1 MGLKR
6 AAAHGEAAVESAP
19 AVAPVGHWA
28 LAWRRLRRDR
38 VAFACLVI
46 VLALVLLVFA
56 GAPIAA
62 RLLHHGP
69 NDLFP
74 YAVDINDR
82 PAGPWTTV
90 PALHDV
96 PPVTDE
102 YALEKPKPPK
112 GTPSTLLILGGDG
125 PLGHDEFLRLLY
137 GGQDSLEVALGATL
151 VALVLGIGLGAVA
164 GYFGGWVDAI
174 VSRFVDVVMTFP
186 LLLFLLMLAT
196 TATPRLDHV
205 TFGGVLNRGVFG
217 LVVLIGVFT
226 WFYPARIV
234 RAEMLTLKSREFV
247 EAAAMVGS
255 SDLRIIRKHLIPHV
269 APALAAYGAVLVA
282 TNVML
287 EASISFLGVGI
298 KLPTASWGTLLTAT
312 WGSLF
317 EPYHYTSAGFQPW
330 LTILPSVAI
339 FLTVLCFN
347 LLGDSLRAALDP
359 QRA

>member
-1 MGLKR
+1 MGQ
-6 AAAHGEAAVESAP
+6 AAVP
-19 AVAPVGHWA
+19 AVAPAGHWR
-28 LAWRRLRRDR
+28 LAWRRLRGDR
-38 VAFACLVI
+38 VGFGCLVL
-46 VLALVLLVFA
+46 VAALSVLVFA

-69 NDLFP
+69 NDPFP
-74 YAVDINDR
+74 YAVDINEK
-82 PAGPWTTV
+82 PAGPWTRI
-90 PALHDV
+90 PALNDL
-96 PPVTDE
+96 PPSEE

-112 GTPSTLLILGGDG
+112 GTPNTILILGADG
-125 PLGHDEFLRLLY
+125 PLGRDEFLRLLY

-151 VALVLGIGLGAVA
+151 LALVLGIGLGALA
-164 GYFGGWVDAI
+164 GYFGGWIDAV

-186 LLLFLLMLAT
+186 LLLFLLMLGT
-196 TATPRLDHV
+196 TATPHLDQV
-205 TFGGVLNRGVFG
+205 TFAGVLNEGVFG
-217 LVVLIGVFT
+217 LVVLIGLFT

-234 RAEMLTLKSREFV
+234 RAEMLTLRGREFV

-255 SDLRIIRKHLIPHV
+255 GDLRIIRKHLIPHV

-287 EASISFLGVGI
+287 EASMSFLGVGI

-312 WGSLF
+312 WGSLL
-317 EPYHYTSAGFQPW
+317 EPYHYTAAGFQPW
-330 LTILPSVAI
+330 LTILPSAAI